1 MSRSTDR
8 DRAALGRRGHGRS
21 VAPTDRPSGSRKS
34 SAVGAVASQG
44 MQALASFTIQV
55 LVARTLGLDGL
66 GAFAVVYGTMQI
78 VSAVTGGFVGDA
90 YAVLDRRNPRVRS
103 ALEQFGVLIP
113 FVLAAATAGAF
124 ALTGLIDGPETIA
137 LAFATFLF
145 AVEEVV
151 RRMLMA
157 SLTFWRVVTVDAA
170 AFAVSM
176 GVVLGIWLW
185 STPSLA
191 GFIAAVAAGQLV
203 GAVVGLALLPAS
215 ERGVVGIMR
224 GGHREVLRYGVW
236 RAAQQVL
243 RPAMLT
249 VIRVVVVM
257 TASLA
262 AVGMIEAARTYVAPA
277 TLMVS
282 GLGSFLFVHFAHD
295 REAGLAGKLRSADRA
310 VLALVGLVVVV
321 GAVML
326 ALAPWLGPLLF
337 DEPLDLIAVAG
348 WIVFSTAIAAV
359 APYGSLASVAGA
371 QGKLFAVR
379 AADTLLAV
387 ALAVGFLV
395 AGGEPAYVPALIA
408 IAPVIGGLVVRRF
421 LLVPAIGSE
430 RDAAPTAADPATSAA
445 PTRAS

>member
-1 MSRSTDR
+1 
-8 DRAALGRRGHGRS
+8 
-21 VAPTDRPSGSRKS
+21 
-34 SAVGAVASQG
+34 

-90 YAVLDRRNPRVRS
+90 YAVLDRHTPRVRS

-113 FVLAAATAGAF
+113 FLLGATTAGAF
-124 ALTGLIDGPETIA
+124 ALTGLVDGPETIA
-137 LAFATFLF
+137 LALATFLF

-157 SLTFWRVVTVDAA
+157 SLKFWRVVTVDAS
-170 AFAVSM
+170 AFAVSIAVVV
-176 GVVLGIWLW
+176 GVWLW
-185 STPSLA
+185 STPSLV

-203 GAVVGLALLPAS
+203 GAAVGLALLPAS
-215 ERGVVGIMR
+215 ERGLVGIMR
-224 GGHREVLRYGVW
+224 GGHGVVFRYGFW

-295 REAGLAGKLRSADRA
+295 REASLAGKLRSADRA

-321 GAVML
+321 GGVML

-337 DEPLDLIAVAG
+337 GAPLDLIAVAG
-348 WIVFSTAIAAV
+348 WIAFSTAIAAV

-371 QGKLFAVR
+371 QGRLFAVR

-387 ALAVGFLV
+387 VLAVGLLV
-395 AGGEPAYVPALIA
+395 AGGEPAYVPAVIA
-408 IAPVIGGLVVRRF
+408 IAPVLGGLVVRRF
-421 LLVPAIGSE
+421 LLVPAI
-430 RDAAPTAADPATSAA
+430 RKAADSPPIAAGQATSDA
-445 PTRAS
+445 PSPAS